1 MKLLSRFAAA
11 LLAAL
16 LLCTSLPPARGTGSG
31 EIVGYYPAWASG
43 QGYAPR
49 DLPASRLTQVNY
61 AFAAIDPESCALV
74 LEYPERDRKNLAGLR
89 ELREAHPGL
98 RLVLSV
104 GGWEHS
110 RHFSD
115 AASTAR
121 RREDFA
127 RSCLDLLRQE
137 DLDGVDLNW
146 EYPVSGGRPG
156 IVHRPADRENFTLLL
171 RAVREALDAE
181 TARTGRAYVLTA
193 TGAADPGFL
202 DKIEPAAVSGTV
214 DRLFLMAYDYQG
226 PWDRRTGFNAPLSGV
241 RSSVRAYLD
250 RGIPAE
256 KLVLGTPLY
265 GYLYKGVSG
274 GTDGLGGTF
283 SSGEAV
289 PYDTV
294 VSKYL
299 PSAACRQLHHPEE
312 SVPYLRGNG
321 IFLSY
326 DDAASIAEKAA
337 LARELGLGGIGFW
350 ELSQDR
356 GAVLVESAC
365 AAFTGK
371 DAPWY
376 AEAVEYVRERD
387 WMTVPAPESPVSR
400 GDLVTAL
407 HRMEGAPAASGQPF
421 PDIKATDLCAQSA
434 AWAAS
439 NGIVNGYDDGT
450 FGPGDPLTRE
460 QFAALLWRHA
470 RWRGMDTR
478 PGADLSAF
486 ADASAVSGYALE
498 AVSWTVAE
506 GLLQGRGPDALAP
519 AGTVTQ
525 AEAAAVLM
533 RFHRSLER

>member
-1 MKLLSRFAAA
+1 MNKQWTDTLR
-11 LLAAL
+11 
-16 LLCTSLPPARGTGSG
+16 G
-31 EIVGYYPAWASG
+31 EIEDFKETIRAFD
-43 QGYAPR
+43 QGE
-49 DLPASRLTQVNY
+49 
-61 AFAAIDPESCALV
+61 I
-74 LEYPERDRKNLAGLR
+74 DRKA
-89 ELREAHPGL
+89 
-98 RLVLSV
+98 
-104 GGWEHS
+104 
-110 RHFSD
+110 
-115 AASTAR
+115 
-121 RREDFA
+121 
-127 RSCLDLLRQE
+127 
-137 DLDGVDLNW
+137 
-146 EYPVSGGRPG
+146 
-156 IVHRPADRENFTLLL
+156 
-171 RAVREALDAE
+171 
-181 TARTGRAYVLTA
+181 
-193 TGAADPGFL
+193 
-202 DKIEPAAVSGTV
+202 
-214 DRLFLMAYDYQG
+214 
-226 PWDRRTGFNAPLSGV
+226 
-241 RSSVRAYLD
+241 
-250 RGIPAE
+250 
-256 KLVLGTPLY
+256 
-265 GYLYKGVSG
+265 YKGVSG

-299 PSAACRQLHHPEE
+299 PSAAYRQLRHPDA
-312 SVPYLRGNG
+312 PYLWGNSS
-321 IFLSY
+321 FLSY

-365 AAFTGK
+365 AAFTGE

-387 WMTVPAPESPVSR
+387 WMTVPAPETPVSR
-400 GDLVTAL
+400 GELVTAL
-407 HRMEGAPAASGQPF
+407 HRMEGAPVASGQPF

-439 NGIVNGYDDGT
+439 TGIVTGYDDGT

-460 QFAALLWRHA
+460 QLAALLWRHA

-478 PGADLSAF
+478 SGADLSAF

-498 AVSWTVAE
+498 AVSWAVAE
-506 GLLQGRGPDALAP
+506 GLLQGRGPDALIP

>member
-98 RLVLSV
+98 RLVLSA

-250 RGIPAE
+250 RGIQI
-256 KLVLGTPLY
+256 G
-265 GYLYKGVSG
+265 
-274 GTDGLGGTF
+274 
-283 SSGEAV
+283 
-289 PYDTV
+289 
-294 VSKYL
+294 
-299 PSAACRQLHHPEE
+299 R
-312 SVPYLRGNG
+312 
-321 IFLSY
+321 
-326 DDAASIAEKAA
+326 AS
-337 LARELGLGGIGFW
+337 
-350 ELSQDR
+350 
-356 GAVLVESAC
+356 C
-365 AAFTGK
+365 
-371 DAPWY
+371 
-376 AEAVEYVRERD
+376 RER
-387 WMTVPAPESPVSR
+387 V
-400 GDLVTAL
+400 
-407 HRMEGAPAASGQPF
+407 
-421 PDIKATDLCAQSA
+421 
-434 AWAAS
+434 
-439 NGIVNGYDDGT
+439 Y
-450 FGPGDPLTRE
+450 
-460 QFAALLWRHA
+460 
-470 RWRGMDTR
+470 
-478 PGADLSAF
+478 
-486 ADASAVSGYALE
+486 
-498 AVSWTVAE
+498 
-506 GLLQGRGPDALAP
+506 
-519 AGTVTQ
+519 
-525 AEAAAVLM
+525 
-533 RFHRSLER
+533 